1 MLQYPKTYTSNA
13 KLLLTG
19 EYLVLRGAKALA
31 LPLLKT
37 QSLEVFAEEGSGHPF
52 IAWQANAPS
61 GRLWFKTLFELPAL
75 DIISSTYPTGSSKL
89 QIILLTLQQL
99 RPDIFGDN
107 QSFKIRTQ
115 LDFEPEW
122 GLGTSSTLIANL
134 AKWAQVDPFTLLQY
148 SIGGSGYDIA
158 CANAKSPIFF
168 QRGHLKPT
176 IEPAAFMPSFAQ
188 HLYFVYLGQKKDSAQ
203 GIRDFNHRTENLS
216 LESEVKL
223 VSKISEAAAIT
234 QDFNHFVKLMEQ
246 HESILSELLQ
256 LPAVKTQFPDFSGS
270 LKSLGAWG
278 GDFMLAMTTENPEYV
293 RHYFTEKGS
302 GIVFQFNELVRQ

>member
-1 MLQYPKTYTSNA
+1 MMLQHTYTSNA

-37 QSLEVFAEEGSGHPF
+37 QTLELYTDEGSGHPF

-61 GRLWFKTLFELPAL
+61 GRIWFKTLFELPTL
-75 DIISSTYPTGSSKL
+75 DIISSTFPAGSSKL

-99 RPDIFGDN
+99 RPDIFGVN
-107 QSFKIRTQ
+107 QSFRVRTQ

-168 QRGHLKPT
+168 QRGHVKPT
-176 IEPAAFMPSFAQ
+176 IEAAAFRPNFVKQ
-188 HLYFVYLGQKKDSAQ
+188 LYFVYLGQKKDSAQ
-203 GIRDFNHRTENLS
+203 GIRDFNHRTEDLS
-216 LESEVKL
+216 LEEEVKV
-223 VSKISEAAAIT
+223 VSNIADEAAKT
-234 QDFNHFVKLMEQ
+234 QDYNHFVELMEQ
-246 HESILSELLQ
+246 HETLLSALLQ
-256 LPAVKTQFPDFSGS
+256 LPTVKTHFPDFSGS

-278 GDFMLAMTTENPEYV
+278 GDFMLAMTTEKPEYV
-293 RHYFTEKGS
+293 HQYFKEKGS
-302 GIVFQFNELVRQ
+302 GIVFNYNDLVRQ

>member
-1 MLQYPKTYTSNA
+1 MMPQHTYSSNA

-37 QSLEVFAEEGSGHPF
+37 QTLELYTDEGSGHPF

-61 GRLWFKTLFELPAL
+61 GRIWFKTLFELPTL
-75 DIISSTYPTGSSKL
+75 DIISSTHPAGSAKL

-99 RPDIFGDN
+99 RPDIFGTN
-107 QSFKIRTQ
+107 QSFRVRTQ

-158 CANAKSPIFF
+158 CASAKKPIFF
-168 QRGHLKPT
+168 QRGHVKPA
-176 IEPAAFMPSFAQ
+176 IENAAFKPNFADQ
-188 HLYFVYLGQKKDSAQ
+188 LYFVYLGQKKDSSQ
-203 GIRDFNHRTENLS
+203 GIRDFNQRTEDLS
-216 LESEVKL
+216 LEEEVKI
-223 VSKISEAAAIT
+223 VSNISVEAAHT
-234 QDFNHFVKLMEQ
+234 QDFNCFVELMEQ
-246 HESILSELLQ
+246 HEALLSALLQ
-256 LPAVKTQFPDFSGS
+256 LPTVKTQFPDFSGS

-278 GDFMLAMTTENPEYV
+278 GDFMLAMTSEKPEYV
-293 RHYFTEKGS
+293 HQYFKEKGS
-302 GIVFQFNELVRQ
+302 EIVFNYNDLVRQ